1 MDILDAVLHFPSET
15 SCIFKVNKAYSLPF
29 IQGFFNVGHNARVEC
44 VSLHVCVCACVQS
57 VLFNKS
63 ELSKINQIPDW
74 CQEIKARSLMVS

>member
-1 MDILDAVLHFPSET
+1 MWGIMQES
-15 SCIFKVNKAYSLPF
+15 S
-29 IQGFFNVGHNARVEC
+29 
-44 VSLHVCVCACVQS
+44 VSLCVCVCVCVQS